1 MSVKKELFSP
11 YVIPGLK
18 RESISKESYPYMT
31 NPERTML
38 SKEEI
43 LQVISNEVGISA
55 EKIFSISKETDF
67 VFARHIYSK
76 IQKISGRNLVQ
87 IAKELNKDHTTIIH
101 SLKTFDDR
109 YKVEHEYREKSNK
122 IFNKI
127 GLDPK
132 FIQDEY
138 IFRASK
144 KTIKS

>member
-1 MSVKKELFSP
+1 MSLKKELFSP

-18 RESISKESYPYMT
+18 RENISKESYPFMT
-31 NPERTML
+31 NPERTLL

-43 LQVISNEVGISA
+43 LQIISNEVGISI
-55 EKIFSISKETDF
+55 ERIFSISKETDF

-109 YKVEHEYREKSNK
+109 YKVENEYREKSNR

-127 GLDPK
+127 GLDLK
-132 FIQDEY
+132 FIQNENTY
-138 IFRASK
+138 RTSK
-144 KTIKS
+144 R